1 MAKGP
6 TWSDYE
12 DAIVEAGRAAGLPY
26 KLITVVMPH
35 RSPNAC
41 MVRTNILRRQAGQPS
56 RHRYGRLNDD
66 NWQADIRKGS
76 DMLLAAMRRAHC
88 G

>member
-1 MAKGP
+1 MARGP

-41 MVRTNILRRQAGQPS
+41 MVRTNILRREAGQPS

-66 NWQADIRKGS
+66 NWQSDIRRGS
-76 DMLLAAMRRAHC
+76 DMLLAAMRRVTA
-88 G
+88 